1 MAEKIK
7 ERQRGLR
14 LLSADTVLGIK
25 FKRVEFEGEWRDLI
39 GCPALVGVWI
49 IWAQTS
55 NGKTT
60 AAMKLA
66 KYLTDF
72 EKVMYWSK
80 EEGVSDSLQDA
91 ILRAKLDPKQK
102 RKFFFVPQE
111 ETFESFKER
120 LRDPKSP
127 KVVFM
132 DSLQVMAKLYGS
144 QFYYELKE
152 EFAHKK
158 LFVFIS
164 QAEGQNPKGAIG
176 DDVRYDA
183 NVKMRVERFK
193 LTAESRIRNSVNG
206 AHVVVDDKMYNE
218 YWRV

>member
-1 MAEKIK
+1 MENTQEKK
-7 ERQRGLR
+7 RAVR
-14 LLSADTVLGIK
+14 LLNADTVLSIK
-25 FKRVEFEGEWRDLI
+25 FKRVEFQGEWRKLI

-80 EEGVSDSLQDA
+80 EEGLSDPLQDA
-91 ILRAKLDPKQK
+91 LIRARLNPKQK
-102 RKFFFVPQE
+102 KRMFFVPGG
-111 ETFESFKER
+111 ETFEQFKAR
-120 LRDPKSP
+120 LRDPKTP
-127 KVVFM
+127 RVVFM
-132 DSLQVMAKLYGS
+132 DSLQVFAKVYGS

-152 EFAHKK
+152 EFAATH
-158 LFVFIS
+158 LFIFIS
-164 QAEGQNPKGAIG
+164 QAEGANPKGAIG

-193 LTAESRIRNSVNG
+193 LTCESRIRESEKGTFVI
-206 AHVVVDDKMYNE
+206 VDEKMYNE
-218 YWRV
+218 YWT